1 MRNIIRTI
9 WLSFIILMCTTTL
22 TLRTAYAEDKS
33 ASWEVI
39 KMSGEAWVSSD
50 GLKRVSLNKGNQLS
64 NGDELR
70 TGNNGRIL
78 LKRGEET
85 ILVTPNSAMSLP
97 KQQPGAGKTQIL
109 QQAGEILLEVEKRN
123 VKHFEV
129 STPYLAAVVKGT
141 RFSVKVDGSGAKV
154 DVLRGKVEVMDLKT
168 GKFVLVKPG
177 QFAAIT
183 PSNGKGLN
191 IGGTGVKD
199 KIKQG
204 TPRQV
209 KVKPLNLKVNRG
221 LNQAVKS
228 TGKPKKAVK
237 AAKVKGPK
245 LRKTKVRRTV
255 RTRAKTRLKIGRA
268 LGHTRLNIAK
278 ATKGLSRNKGN
289 RVVGSNEK
297 SSWAKTK
304 TKVATKLDN
313 GSAKLKT
320 NNGNA
325 FGKNNVGN
333 SNSGNNNAGNNAG
346 NGLSLGLTNGNG
358 NGNGIG
364 IGVTGGLPPGLG
376 GIPPGLAKK
385 LGL

>member
-1 MRNIIRTI
+1 MRHL
-9 WLSFIILMCTTTL
+9 LSSLWISSIIILCLTPH
-22 TLRTAYAEDKS
+22 TLRS
-33 ASWEVI
+33 AIAADSQGNWQVI
-39 KMSGEAWVSSD
+39 KMSGAAWISSETV
-50 GLKRVSLNKGNQLS
+50 KKVSLNKGMNLS
-64 NGDELR
+64 NGDELH

-85 ILVTPNSAMSLP
+85 ILVTPNSAISLP
-97 KQQPGAGKTQIL
+97 NQQPGAGKTQIL

-168 GKFVLVKPG
+168 GQFVLVKPG

-204 TPRQV
+204 TPRPV
-209 KVKPLNLKVNRG
+209 KVKPLNLKINRG

-237 AAKVKGPK
+237 AAKVKDPK
-245 LRKTKVRRTV
+245 LRKTKTRRTV

-278 ATKGLSRNKGN
+278 ATKGLSRNKGQ
-289 RVVGSNEK
+289 RIVGSDEK
-297 SSWAKTK
+297 SSWAKANN
-304 TKVATKLDN
+304 KVASKLDN

-325 FGKNNVGN
+325 FGNNN
-333 SNSGNNNAGNNAG
+333 AGNNNAGNNAG
-346 NGLSLGLTNGNG
+346 NGLSLGLT